1 MLPRILIAFFVL
13 VLSLSSSS
21 AAAVK
26 DEKPRDKKKSGFI
39 QPGPLELTKDGRKWV
54 DKTLKKMS
62 LEQKIGQ
69 LIMIR
74 ALVEFQNAENP
85 MYMQLRDDIRKYH
98 IGSVIITVRVDGG
111 LLNRNQPYEAAMA
124 TNRMQE
130 AAEFPLLVSA
140 DFERGLSM
148 RLFASPQFPPAMAFG
163 AAGKNEYAEAF
174 GRVVARESRAIGVH
188 WNFFPVA
195 DVNSN
200 PLNPIINTR
209 SFGED
214 PRQVGELV
222 TAYIRGSR
230 ANGMLTTAK
239 HFPGHGDTD
248 TDSHLELARVG
259 GSLERLE
266 SVELPP
272 FQQAINA
279 GVDSI
284 MIAHVTVPALEPDV
298 NRVATTSHRV
308 VTDLLINKMGFK
320 GLIVTDAMEM
330 KGLTR
335 IYNSDQNNSVA
346 SGRAALDAFKAG
358 NDMILLPGDL
368 DGAFNGLLRAA
379 NSGEITQ
386 EEIDMRV
393 RKILTAKA
401 SLGLHKSRYVDLDAI
416 ADQVGKP
423 ADFQTA
429 QQIAEA
435 AVTLVKDDSPALK
448 LIAAE
453 KHGGAGTS
461 APATPY
467 DNAGAKEAGLVA
479 VVLSD
484 SVRSEAG
491 RVFERE
497 LRSRAP
503 GAKVIYVDPDLANPL
518 TEVVTKAVLNARAVI
533 VAAYIAPVAAKKV
546 LVNGVL
552 KNSVSFTDE
561 AATLLRMVLKVGANK
576 TAMIAMGSP
585 YVADDFPEVQTYI
598 CTFSSTQS
606 SEVAA
611 IKALFG
617 EVGFHGKLP
626 VTLPNMAQRGAG
638 IDRNA
643 AIARRGGSGLKSSQA
658 RAARVN

>member
-1 MLPRILIAFFVL
+1 MLSRIFVTFFVFAL
-13 VLSLSSSS
+13 FTQSSM
-21 AAAVK
+21 AAVK
-26 DEKPRDKKKSGFI
+26 SRDKKKSTFT
-39 QPGPLELTKDGRKWV
+39 QPGPIELTKDGRKWV
-54 DKTLKKMS
+54 DKTFKKMS

-74 ALVEFQNAENP
+74 ALVEFQNDENP
-85 MYMQLRDDIRKYH
+85 AYIQLRDEIRKYH

-130 AAEFPLLVSA
+130 AADLPLLVSA

-200 PLNPIINTR
+200 PANPIINTR

-222 TAYIRGSR
+222 AAYIRGSR

-266 SVELPP
+266 RVELPP
-272 FQQAINA
+272 FQQAIDA

-284 MIAHVTVPALEPDV
+284 MIAHVTVPALEPDP

-308 VTDLLINKMGFK
+308 ITDLLINKMKFK

-335 IYNSDQNNSVA
+335 IYNSDKDNAAA
-346 SGRAALDAFKAG
+346 SGRAAIDALKAG

-368 DGAFNGLLRAA
+368 DGAFNGLLRAV
-379 NSGEITQ
+379 NSGDIKQ

-401 SLGLHKSRYVDLDAI
+401 SLGLHKSRFVDLDAI
-416 ADQVGKP
+416 AEQVGKP

-453 KHGGAGTS
+453 RRRVPGTS
-461 APATPY
+461 APKIAY
-467 DNAGAKEAGLVA
+467 DSAAGKEPGLVA

-484 SVRSEAG
+484 NVRSEAG

-497 LRSRAP
+497 LRSRVP
-503 GAKVIYVDPDLANPL
+503 DAKVIFIDPDLANPL
-518 TEVVTKAVLNARAVI
+518 TDQVTKAVLNARAVI
-533 VAAYIAPVAAKKV
+533 VAAYIAPIAAKKV
-546 LVNGVL
+546 LVNGVYR
-552 KNSVSFTDE
+552 NSVSFTDE
-561 AATLLRMVLKVGANK
+561 AATLLRMVLKVGTNK

-611 IKALFG
+611 ARAIFG
-617 EVGFHGKLP
+617 EIGFHGKLP
-626 VTLPNMAQRGAG
+626 VTLPNMAQRGSG
-638 IDRNA
+638 IDRNPV
-643 AIARRGGSGLKSSQA
+643 IARRSGSGMRSGQSHA
-658 RAARVN
+658 SRVN